1 MDSIIGQNESVNKEH
16 AINEK
21 GKNEGVCNDRN
32 EIRKIKI
39 MYSNV
44 DTLNKDKLIELGSRL
59 GQEKPDIIM
68 LQKVKPKYYKRKLQ
82 AIEYHIQGYEM
93 IQKNVESDTG
103 RGLCTYIKSGFEY
116 REVKYE
122 TQFDEYIAVEIKD
135 KDDELYVFV
144 NIYRSPNSR

>member
-1 MDSIIGQNESVNKEH
+1 MDSTTGQNESVNKPR
-16 AINEK
+16 AINKK

-68 LQKVKPKYYKRKLQ
+68 LQEVKPKYYKRKLQ

-93 IQKNVESDTG
+93 IQKMWNQT
-103 RGLCTYIKSGFEY
+103 RA
-116 REVKYE
+116 EV
-122 TQFDEYIAVEIKD
+122 
-135 KDDELYVFV
+135 YVH
-144 NIYRSPNSR
+144 I

>member
-1 MDSIIGQNESVNKEH
+1 
-16 AINEK
+16 
-21 GKNEGVCNDRN
+21 
-32 EIRKIKI
+32 

-68 LQKVKPKYYKRKLQ
+68 LQEVKPKYYKRKLQ

-144 NIYRSPNSR
+144 NIYRSPN